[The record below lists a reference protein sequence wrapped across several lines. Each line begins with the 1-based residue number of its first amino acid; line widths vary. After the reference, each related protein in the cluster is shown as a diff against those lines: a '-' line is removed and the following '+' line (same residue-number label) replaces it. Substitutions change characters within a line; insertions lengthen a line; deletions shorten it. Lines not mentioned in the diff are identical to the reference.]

1 MVLQTKSQMKLSRI
15 IFDKWKIWMQ
25 VPVKTNLWSLEGDK
39 ESLGFYDW
47 YCMNFWYALNHD
59 WYKMN
64 NKMYA
69 YTGCEDPYTEPRDF
83 DDYEE
88 QVGLTE

>member
-1 MVLQTKSQMKLSRI
+1 MKLTRM
-15 IFDKWKIWMQ
+15 IFEYWKNWLRVPDKT
-25 VPVKTNLWSLEGDK
+25 VLWSLEADTEG
-39 ESLGFYDW
+39 LGFYDW
-47 YCMNFWYALNHD
+47 YCMTFWYCLNHD

-88 QVGLTE
+88 YWSKK

>member
-1 MVLQTKSQMKLSRI
+1 MKLTRM
-15 IFDKWKIWMQ
+15 IFEYWKHWLR
-25 VPVKTNLWSLEGDK
+25 VPEKTVLWSLEADQEG
-39 ESLGFYDW
+39 LGFYDW
-47 YCMNFWYALNHD
+47 YCMSFWYCLNHD

-69 YTGCEDPYTEPRDF
+69 YTGCEEPYTEPRDF

-88 QVGLTE
+88 YWSKND